1 MKHTAG
7 RISKP
12 LRHNGTPYK
21 GMNVLLLWG
30 EAMDKGYTAPIWM
43 TFKQALELDAHVR
56 KGEHGS
62 LVVYA
67 NSITKTETND
77 KGEDTEREIPF
88 MKGYTV
94 FNVEQIEGLPAH
106 YYAKPE
112 NPLPLSERIE
122 NADRFI
128 TNTGAT
134 IHHGG
139 NRAFYAPSR
148 DAIQLPPFEAFRDKE
163 SYYATALHE
172 LTHLTGHKSRLDR
185 DFSAKR
191 FGDQGYAR
199 EELVAELG
207 AAFLCAD
214 LGITPEIRDDHAA
227 YLGHWLNVLKED
239 KRAIFS
245 AAAHA
250 QRAADF
256 LNGLQPQQQQQ
267 RKKKPQRPDA
277 GRKSKRRPGFEP
289 GRPSFLDSDFPGLCP
304 GPGQG
309 LRTPRDP
316 FRIRVS
322 FADEA
327 RKERSLFQGHP
338 LPVSPP
344 PSFSRPSQ
352 ALFCDGSFSAS
363 LPHPLPDSRASRD
376 GHQRPSPHRP
386 FAGAD
391 QQSGLACDPRS
402 SSGPKGLFQHRQSV
416 FLPPYRSNL
425 YRLSWERPFR
435 ASHQVFGKLQHALR
449 HQPDKDRAHL
459 QPDNKPDRQIRP
471 VPDQRNRQAPQ
482 KQDPFNCP
490 RRAAQGPLLRQQ
502 QQIGEAG
509 PAPPQNHVEREGM
522 IRLFAQPRQSL
533 RQHHAFPSPSGS
545 RGDIIARPF
554 LPASGRSILRQ
565 PCSKHGA
572 PVPEE
577 TAQCRAEVHA
587 RS

>member
-1 MKHTAG
+1 MSKASTTAPEAQDRKDVYTRVTDRIISDLEQGVRTWMKPWSVEHTAG

-30 EAMDKGYTAPIWM
+30 EAMDKGYAAPIWM

-56 KGEHGS
+56 KGERGT

-67 NSITKTETND
+67 NSITRTETNE

-94 FNVEQIEGLPAH
+94 FNVEQVEGLPAH

-122 NADRFI
+122 CAESFMV
-128 TNTGAT
+128 NTQAI

-139 NRAFYAPSR
+139 NSAFYAPAR

-172 LTHLTGHKSRLDR
+172 LTHWTKHERRLER

-227 YLGHWLNVLKED
+227 YLGHWLEVLKED

-256 LNGLQPQQQQQ
+256 LHSLQPQHEEE
-267 RKKKPQRPDA
+267 PEDA
-277 GRKSKRRPGFEP
+277 VAM
-289 GRPSFLDSDFPGLCP
+289 D
-304 GPGQG
+304 
-309 LRTPRDP
+309 
-316 FRIRVS
+316 
-322 FADEA
+322 
-327 RKERSLFQGHP
+327 
-338 LPVSPP
+338 
-344 PSFSRPSQ
+344 
-352 ALFCDGSFSAS
+352 
-363 LPHPLPDSRASRD
+363 
-376 GHQRPSPHRP
+376 
-386 FAGAD
+386 
-391 QQSGLACDPRS
+391 
-402 SSGPKGLFQHRQSV
+402 
-416 FLPPYRSNL
+416 
-425 YRLSWERPFR
+425 
-435 ASHQVFGKLQHALR
+435 
-449 HQPDKDRAHL
+449 
-459 QPDNKPDRQIRP
+459 
-471 VPDQRNRQAPQ
+471 
-482 KQDPFNCP
+482 
-490 RRAAQGPLLRQQ
+490 AAQDD
-502 QQIGEAG
+502 A
-509 PAPPQNHVEREGM
+509 
-522 IRLFAQPRQSL
+522 
-533 RQHHAFPSPSGS
+533 
-545 RGDIIARPF
+545 IA
-554 LPASGRSILRQ
+554 A
-565 PCSKHGA
+565 
-572 PVPEE
+572 
-577 TAQCRAEVHA
+577 
-587 RS
+587 